1 MKIAFTTS
9 DNLHI
14 NAHFGSARKIDVYEV
29 DKAGYTFVTTL
40 KFDGNLNE
48 DGNEDKLLPKIEAL
62 HDCTI
67 VYVSTIG
74 GSAAARL
81 IKQKITPIKAQSE
94 EQEIADVLTKLVQ
107 TLNGS
112 PPPWLRKALLQRN
125 PVLDELDQLDEIKE
139 EVTV

>member
-1 MKIAFTTS
+1 MKIAFTTN
-9 DNLHI
+9 DNTHI
-14 NAHFGSARKIDVYEV
+14 NAHFGSAQKIDVYNV
-29 DKAGYTFVTTL
+29 DQSGYSFVETI

-48 DGNEDKLLPKIEAL
+48 NGNEDKLQPKIEAL

-81 IKQKITPIKAQSE
+81 IKQKITPVKAQSE
-94 EQEIADVLTKLVQ
+94 EQEITDVLTNLVK
-107 TLNGS
+107 TLNGN
-112 PPPWLRKALLQRN
+112 PPPWLRKVLQQRN
-125 PVLDELDQLDEIKE
+125 PVLDELDQLDETKE

>member
-9 DNLHI
+9 DQVHI
-14 NAHFGSARKIDVYEV
+14 NAHFGSARKIDVYDV
-29 DKAGYTFVTTL
+29 NTDGYTFLETL
-40 KFDGNLNE
+40 RFDGDLKE

-62 HDCTI
+62 IDCTI

-81 IKQKITPIKAQSE
+81 IKNRITPVKAQSE
-94 EQEIADVLTKLVQ
+94 EQEITDVLSHLVE

-112 PPPWLRKALLQRN
+112 PPPWLRKALQQRTPTN
-125 PVLDELDQLDEIKE
+125 FDELDEIEE
-139 EVTV
+139 EVPV